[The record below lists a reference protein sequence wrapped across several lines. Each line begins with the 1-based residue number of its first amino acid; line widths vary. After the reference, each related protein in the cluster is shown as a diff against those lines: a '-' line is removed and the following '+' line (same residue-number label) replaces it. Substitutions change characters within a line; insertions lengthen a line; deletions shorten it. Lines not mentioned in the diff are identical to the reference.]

1 MSALNTLFILTL
13 AFLAVFAEASFGP
26 LRRLLGTQVDL
37 LPGLMIYASLSAG
50 FTTVTLVAVLGGLCF
65 DSLSANPLGVSILPL
80 FAIGFMVRQFHQLIL
95 RDQTYAQLILG
106 FAASGATPLVV
117 LILIFSTGGDPLIG
131 PGFIWQWFIM
141 TLLGGL
147 LVPVYFKL
155 FDAVQRTLGYKRVV
169 ESSFRAD
176 REIARGRK

>member
-1 MSALNTLFILTL
+1 MSALNSIFIL
-13 AFLAVFAEASFGP
+13 AFAYLAVFAEASFGP

-50 FTTVTLVAVLGGLCF
+50 FTTVTLLAVLGGLCF

-80 FAIGFMVRQFHQLIL
+80 FAIGFMVRQFHHLIL
-95 RDQTYAQLILG
+95 RDQTYAQMVLG

-117 LILIFSTGGDPLIG
+117 LVLIYSTGGEPLIG
-131 PGFIWQWFIM
+131 PGFIGQWFIM

-147 LVPVYFKL
+147 FVPGYFKL
-155 FDAVQRTLGYKRVV
+155 FDAVQRTLGYERVV